1 MSLVP
6 SRQPSLQSVHQSS
19 RQSSHQPSL
28 QPAHQSVRRQPCAE
42 EINRAIRAFLT
53 ERRGRALTTTE
64 RREYEQLRAEWLAAG
79 PLRWRRGR

>member
-6 SRQPSLQSVHQSS
+6 IRQQL
-19 RQSSHQPSL
+19 R
-28 QPAHQSVRRQPCAE
+28 AE

-64 RREYEQLRAEWLAAG
+64 RREYERMRAAWLAAG
-79 PLRWRRGR
+79 PLRWRKGR

>member
-6 SRQPSLQSVHQSS
+6 SRPSVQQPVQQAVHQSA
-19 RQSSHQPSL
+19 H
-28 QPAHQSVRRQPCAE
+28 QPAHQPVRRQSCAE
-42 EINRAIRAFLT
+42 EINRAIRAFLS

-64 RREYEQLRAEWLAAG
+64 RREYERMRADWLAAG

>member
-6 SRQPSLQSVHQSS
+6 SRPPAQQPVH
-19 RQSSHQPSL
+19 

-42 EINRAIRAFLT
+42 EINRAIRAFLS

-64 RREYEQLRAEWLAAG
+64 RREYEQMRAEWLAAG